1 MNSYEKQLFITTFY
15 VIIKTMI
22 RLFEDEQTEL
32 KKTTGE
38 LSNAM
43 IDIAAILNKHGR
55 GKLFFG
61 LNNDG
66 SNHKFD
72 ISDST
77 LRDVSRKIYE
87 SIKPQIYPNV
97 YKASINEGSVI
108 VVEFSGSD
116 TPYSA
121 FGRYYTRVADE
132 NREMTPDQLRHIMTD
147 KEYEVSWEERP
158 SNELLSEID
167 SETIMWFSKSGIECG
182 RLPEAYY
189 SDESLLLQLGL
200 VKDGHLNNA
209 GRVLFSKNRP
219 VVLKMAVFA
228 TNQKLTFLDINRAEG
243 NVFQLIDKGLKYI
256 SENMRWRVEVSGLQR
271 DEIPEIPLDAL
282 REIIVNCFAHAQYN
296 IGVQHEIDIFPDRIS
311 ITNPGCFA
319 NSFTPKDYFEKNNQS
334 VLRNKL
340 IANAL
345 FRCKKLESFGSG
357 LKKVGMLCEDCG
369 VFVDYDMGDNYFT
382 FSFKRKNVNVVN
394 NVVKNVVLNE
404 TEMSVLA
411 LLRKDGR
418 NTAETV
424 ARQIGKS
431 TRTAQRVM
439 DSLKTNGLVARR
451 GNKKTGY
458 WEVL

>member
-1 MNSYEKQLFITTFY
+1 M
-15 VIIKTMI
+15 IK
-22 RLFEDEQTEL
+22 LFEDEQTEF

-43 IDIAAILNKHGR
+43 IDIAAILNKHGK

-97 YKASINEGSVI
+97 YKASINECSVI
-108 VVEFSGSD
+108 IVEFTGSD

-121 FGRYYTRVADE
+121 FGRYYIRVADE

-147 KEYEVSWEERP
+147 KEYEDSWEERI
-158 SNELLSEID
+158 STEALSEID
-167 SETIMWFSKSGIECG
+167 LETISQFYKSGIECG
-182 RLPEAYY
+182 RLPETDY
-189 SDESLLLQLGL
+189 SNESLLSQLGL
-200 VKDGHLNNA
+200 IKDNYLNNA
-209 GRVLFSKNRP
+209 GRVLFSRNKP
-219 VVLKMAVFA
+219 LVLKMAVFA
-228 TNQKLTFLDINRAEG
+228 TNQKVTFLDIDRSEG
-243 NVFQLIDKGLKYI
+243 NIFQLIDKGIKYI
-256 SENMRWRVEVSGLQR
+256 SENIRWRVEISGLQR
-271 DEIPEIPLDAL
+271 DEVPEIPLDAL

-296 IGVQHEIDIFPDRIS
+296 IGVQHEIDIFPGRIT

-357 LKKVGMLCEDCG
+357 LKKVAMLCEDCG
-369 VFVDYDMGDNYFT
+369 VSVDYDMGDNYFS

-394 NVVKNVVLNE
+394 NVVKDVVLNE
-404 TEMSVLA
+404 TEIAVLA

-418 NTAETV
+418 NTAETIS
-424 ARQIGKS
+424 RQIGKS
-431 TRTAQRVM
+431 SRTAQRVI
-439 DSLKTNGLVARR
+439 DSLKENGLVARR
-451 GNKKTGY
+451 GNNRNGF

>member
-1 MNSYEKQLFITTFY
+1 
-15 VIIKTMI
+15 MI
-22 RLFEDEQTEL
+22 RIVEDEQTEL

-38 LSNAM
+38 LANAM

-108 VVEFSGSD
+108 IVEFSGSD

-121 FGRYYTRVADE
+121 FGRYYVRVADE

-147 KEYEVSWEERP
+147 KEYEASWEERT
-158 SNELLSEID
+158 SNEALSEID
-167 SETIMWFSKSGIECG
+167 SETIGRFSKSGIECG
-182 RLPEAYY
+182 RLPDANC
-189 SDESLLLQLGL
+189 SDDNLLLQLGL
-200 VKDGHLNNA
+200 IKDGYLNNA
-209 GRVLFSKNRP
+209 GRVLFSKNNP
-219 VVLKMAVFA
+219 LVLKMAVFA
-228 TNQKLTFLDINRAEG
+228 TNQKVTFLDINRAEG
-243 NVFQLIDKGLKYI
+243 NIFQLIDKGLKYI
-256 SENMRWRVEVSGLQR
+256 SENIRWRVEISGLQR

-296 IGVQHEIDIFPDRIS
+296 IGIQHEIDIFPDRIS

-319 NSFTPKDYFEKNNQS
+319 NPFTPRDYFEKNNQS
-334 VLRNKL
+334 VLRNRL

-357 LKKVGMLCEDCG
+357 LKKVGLLCDDCG
-369 VFVDYDMGDNYFT
+369 VSVDYDMGDNYFT
-382 FSFKRKNVNVVN
+382 FSFKRKNINVVN

-404 TEMSVLA
+404 TEMAVLA
-411 LLRKDGR
+411 LLRKDGK

-431 TRTAQRVM
+431 SRTVQRVI
-439 DSLKTNGLVARR
+439 DSLKDNELVIRR